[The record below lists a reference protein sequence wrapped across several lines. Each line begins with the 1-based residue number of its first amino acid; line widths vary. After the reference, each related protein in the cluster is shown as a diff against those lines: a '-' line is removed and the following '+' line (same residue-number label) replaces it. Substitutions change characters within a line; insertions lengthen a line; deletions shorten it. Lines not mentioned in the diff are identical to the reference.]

1 MSHFLNTR
9 HQQKSIS
16 EDCLYLNI
24 FTSENC
30 LTEKCAVIVYFHG
43 GAFLAESAVMFSDEF
58 ILERYVSED
67 VVFVTSAYRLGVF
80 GQLYFGPNG
89 VLSENLL
96 VHDSVK
102 SLEFVHNEISNFGGN
117 PKQVTIMG
125 HSAGAALVNFLGF
138 SDIIDPTLFQQI
150 IAISAPMSFI
160 FYDDAINNS
169 YKFAEKL
176 GCFGGN
182 RSSMDVKSTLNCLQK
197 FNDTEILNAQ
207 TEMVQT
213 NFNSF
218 NGVIQGEPVMKRNG
232 KIANFK
238 KNAPKRHI
246 VCGSTQLE
254 FGKDPFQYKPAGNFL
269 DIENPKEVFDFYD
282 TKMHNTEPRWTDP
295 SSASVYISSRTYCE
309 AMANAGANA
318 YIYETRQKPESLHVS
333 DMQYFIGI
341 HREKVHTSDMD
352 ILDSFYSKMLV
363 NFTKTGVPA
372 PGWEK
377 LDPKRMNYLELKVDT
392 ELGKGPRML
401 ENYHDKEMET
411 WFGEVMEYD
420 RNVTKQKLMEFSS
433 STGNISE
440 SQSIFGQLW
449 FHPIILLIVIII
461 ILVLLCFKKR
471 FQTGETTPLL
481 TIFIHV
487 ECFKTINTSL
497 GKVQGTTILSDDGNH
512 KYLFKSLPFA
522 KPLIGEL
529 RFELPQYPESWTGI
543 LNATDYSSSCMS
555 NFINTTHPQKSISED
570 CLYLNIFT
578 SETCLTKKCPL
589 LLYIHGG
596 AFRAESAV
604 MFSDE
609 FILERYVSEDV
620 VFVTSAYRLGVFG
633 QLYFGQNG
641 GISENLLVHDYGIR
655 NTDPSNRNPES
666 GIQNLE
672 FGIRNLE
679 FGTQNPEFGMKNPES
694 GIQNREYLILNPE
707 NGVLN
712 PEYEIRNPKSGIR
725 DQDISA
731 PHYNTTFHCF
741 VISSPI
747 RIKKILRLF
756 QRI

>member
-1 MSHFLNTR
+1 MLLHFVLSVLIKLSDLTIVNTSYGPVQGSSKFSDDGNHKLMFKRIPFAKPPIGELRFGLPQSPNPWTGILNATEYSSSCMSHFLHTR

-43 GAFLAESAVMFSDEF
+43 GAFRAESAVMFSDEF

-150 IAISAPMSFI
+150 IAISAPMNFI

-176 GCFGGN
+176 GCFDGN
-182 RSSMDVKSTLNCLQK
+182 RSTMDVKSTLNCLQK

-377 LDPKRMNYLELKVDT
+377 LNPKRMNYLELKVDT
-392 ELGKGPRML
+392 ELGKAPRML
-401 ENYHDKEMET
+401 ENYHDKEMEI

-449 FHPIILLIVIII
+449 FYPIILLNVIII
-461 ILVLLCFKKR
+461 IL
-471 FQTGETTPLL
+471 
-481 TIFIHV
+481 
-487 ECFKTINTSL
+487 
-497 GKVQGTTILSDDGNH
+497 
-512 KYLFKSLPFA
+512 SLPFA
-522 KPLIGEL
+522 KPPIGEL

-543 LNATDYSSSCMS
+543 LNAT
-555 NFINTTHPQKSISED
+555 E
-570 CLYLNIFT
+570 
-578 SETCLTKKCPL
+578 
-589 LLYIHGG
+589 
-596 AFRAESAV
+596 
-604 MFSDE
+604 
-609 FILERYVSEDV
+609 
-620 VFVTSAYRLGVFG
+620 YR
-633 QLYFGQNG
+633 
-641 GISENLLVHDYGIR
+641 
-655 NTDPSNRNPES
+655 
-666 GIQNLE
+666 
-672 FGIRNLE
+672 
-679 FGTQNPEFGMKNPES
+679 
-694 GIQNREYLILNPE
+694 
-707 NGVLN
+707 
-712 PEYEIRNPKSGIR
+712 
-725 DQDISA
+725 
-731 PHYNTTFHCF
+731 
-741 VISSPI
+741 
-747 RIKKILRLF
+747 
-756 QRI
+756 